1 MTKVGKTLVFTSW
14 VVVEPAE
21 DIPGV
26 WVGHC
31 LDFDVISQGNSP
43 QNAIQSVTEAVAM
56 TVIDDV
62 QNGLDPGERRAPS
75 EFWERLAQVLKH
87 GERVKISEL
96 TGNRKVVV
104 ATELTL
110 ILERIRQDNAE
121 DFSQFNVPPST
132 AHVDQQVC
140 AA

>member
-14 VVVEPAE
+14 VMVEPAE

-31 LDFDVISQGNSP
+31 LDFDVISQGDSL
-43 QNAIQSVTEAVAM
+43 QNAIDSVTEAVAM

-75 EFWERLAQVLKH
+75 EFWERLAQILKH
-87 GERVKISEL
+87 GERVKISDL
-96 TGNRKVVV
+96 SGNRKVVV

-110 ILERIRQDNAE
+110 ILERIRPDSAG
-121 DFSQFNVPPST
+121 DFSQFNVPPVT
-132 AHVDQQVC
+132 AHIDQVC